1 MFHSFKKSPN
11 DIAKDFQN
19 KINIEGVRE
28 VRAIG
33 PYLNFFVNKQDIA
46 EDIITK
52 ILKEKNN
59 FGKNNKKENIMIEFV
74 SPNTNKSLHLG
85 HVRNGLLGMS
95 LSKIL
100 EFNGNKV
107 IKVCLNN
114 DRGTGMSEA
123 MLGYQMFHK
132 GETPKIKSDH
142 FVAKCY
148 VDYKKS
154 ENEESKKK
162 VQSMTLDWENEKED
176 ILKLWKKM
184 TEWVYKGY
192 KETYKKLGIEF
203 DKQYYESE
211 IYKYGKEIVE
221 KGLKN
226 KIFKIQDGAVIAEL
240 EKYSLPN
247 KVLIKSDG
255 ASLYMTQDIYLA
267 QLKEKDFKID
277 SSIYVVASEQDNHFR
292 QLFKILEL
300 LNFKYAKKCHHLSYG
315 LVNLPSG
322 RMKSRE
328 GTVIDADN
336 LVDEVIS
343 LAKDEILK
351 RHENIKEKELEKRYT
366 IQKNP

>member
-1 MFHSFKKSPN
+1 MDKIKEEIIIVLKKLTKIDISLEIPPDPKLGDYAFPCFILSKTFKKSPN

-247 KVLIKSDG
+247 KVLIK
-255 ASLYMTQDIYLA
+255 
-267 QLKEKDFKID
+267 
-277 SSIYVVASEQDNHFR
+277 
-292 QLFKILEL
+292 
-300 LNFKYAKKCHHLSYG
+300 
-315 LVNLPSG
+315 
-322 RMKSRE
+322 
-328 GTVIDADN
+328 
-336 LVDEVIS
+336 
-343 LAKDEILK
+343 
-351 RHENIKEKELEKRYT
+351 
-366 IQKNP
+366 